1 VVQSRKGYEFIQPV
15 GGGKDIFVH
24 ISAIERAR
32 LPGLSEGQT
41 VEFELAS
48 NRGKTLS
55 FLFRR
60 RWLPVAE
67 W

>member
-1 VVQSRKGYEFIQPV
+1 V

-24 ISAIERAR
+24 ISAIERTR

-55 FLFRR
+55 FLFRN
-60 RWLPVAE
+60 RWLPVAP
-67 W
+67 WQ